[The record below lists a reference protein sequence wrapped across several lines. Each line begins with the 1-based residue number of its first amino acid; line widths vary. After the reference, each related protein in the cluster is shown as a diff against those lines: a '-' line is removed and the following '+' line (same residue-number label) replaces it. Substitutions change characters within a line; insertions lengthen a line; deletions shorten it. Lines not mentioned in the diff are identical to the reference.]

1 MLQTRFKAAGLRFVK
16 PHRFKPMSNF
26 SALPAIA
33 AERANAALAIGAPS
47 WRAMGVLV
55 LVVLAAHALVLRSAP
70 SQFGPAPELSPRH
83 TRAFVTR
90 SIAPPQRPEA
100 AVPVTAAR
108 VMPIAKPADKP
119 APQKNLKKKVAS
131 AQVEYAQPAIDLIA
145 KADPEPVP
153 AIDPDAPISP
163 GSAPAAITDMLDPD
177 PVTAAPAMAAAS
189 AAAVSAAS
197 AAIAAEVPPVGPS
210 LSPPTAMAL
219 PASIRLEYNMT
230 GRAKGL
236 TYYASAEL
244 LWNNAGSSYDASL
257 TVSAFL
263 LGSRSMS
270 SSGRLS
276 AEGLA
281 PTRFSDKS
289 RTEVAAHF
297 EPDKGQISFSAN
309 TPPVPWVKGA
319 QDRMSVFLQ
328 LGGMLA
334 GNPAGFPAGASIVLY
349 TVGPRDADT
358 WTFVVQAGEKLDL
371 PYGEVSTLKLSRQP
385 RREFDQTIE
394 LWYAPA
400 LGYLPVRS
408 RITQHNGDFVDQQLS
423 ALTPP

>member
-1 MLQTRFKAAGLRFVK
+1 
-16 PHRFKPMSNF
+16 MSNS

-33 AERANAALAIGAPS
+33 AEPANAALAIGAPP
-47 WRAMGVLV
+47 WRAMGGLV
-55 LVVLAAHALVLRSAP
+55 LVVLAAHVLVLRAVP
-70 SQFGPAPELSPRH
+70 SQFGPAPDPTARH
-83 TRAFVTR
+83 ARAFVTR
-90 SIAPPQRPEA
+90 SIVPPPPPEA
-100 AVPVTAAR
+100 AAPAPVAAAN
-108 VMPIAKPADKP
+108 VMPVAKPADPLVP
-119 APQKNLKKKVAS
+119 AKKLKKKVAS
-131 AQVEYAQPAIDLIA
+131 AQVEYAQPATDLIA
-145 KADPEPVP
+145 KYDPEPVV
-153 AIDPDAPISP
+153 ANVPDAAPGP
-163 GSAPAAITDMLDPD
+163 GSETAIITDMLDPV
-177 PVTAAPAMAAAS
+177 PVPAVVAAAPAMAAAS
-189 AAAVSAAS
+189 AAAAVGAVSAAS
-197 AAIAAEVPPVGPS
+197 AAIAAEVPPIGPS
-210 LSPPTAMAL
+210 LSPPAAMAL
-219 PASIRLEYNMT
+219 PPSGRLEYKMT

-236 TYYASAEL
+236 TYYANAEL
-244 LWNNAGSSYDASL
+244 VWNNAGNSYDASM
-257 TVSAFL
+257 TVSALF
-263 LGSRSMS
+263 LGSRSMT
-270 SSGRLS
+270 SSGRLG

-309 TPPVPWVKGA
+309 TPSVPWVKGA

-371 PYGEVSTLKLSRQP
+371 PYGEVDTLKLARQP

-408 RITQHNGDFVDQQLS
+408 KITQHNGDFVDQQLS